1 MSRSR
6 VVIPGRVLA
15 TAFCLFIAAAPADD
29 KLTGQ
34 AAPAFELETLDGG
47 KLALDSLHGKRVLVA
62 FWATW
67 CGSCRK
73 ELPELD
79 RARRAIRGDGFVVLA
94 VNVGEPRKKVAD
106 HIATNGYGFRVLL
119 DPDWR
124 AAERFGV
131 IALPESFLIDGRGIV
146 RERIIGGQLT
156 REKLAALT
164 GGTAGT
170 VSTP

>member
-1 MSRSR
+1 MSRLPIAKLGR
-6 VVIPGRVLA
+6 VVAAAL
-15 TAFCLFIAAAPADD
+15 CLFTAATPAAD

-34 AAPAFELETLDGG
+34 AAPAFELESLGGG
-47 KLALDSLHGKRVLVA
+47 KLALDSLRGKRVLVA

-67 CGSCRK
+67 CGSCQQ

-79 RARRAIRGDGFVVLA
+79 RAQRAAGDKGFVVLA

-106 HIATNGYGFRVLL
+106 YIAAKGLGLRVLL

-131 IALPESFLIDGRGIV
+131 IALPESFLIDERGSV

-156 REKLAALT
+156 REKLAALA
-164 GGTAGT
+164 GGAAGA

>member
-6 VVIPGRVLA
+6 LAKSGRVVAAALS
-15 TAFCLFIAAAPADD
+15 LFIAAAAADD

-34 AAPAFELETLDGG
+34 AAPAFELESLDGG
-47 KLALDSLHGKRVLVA
+47 NLALDSLHGKRVLVA

-67 CGSCRK
+67 CGSCQK

-79 RARRAIRGDGFVVLA
+79 RARRAARDDGFVVLA

-106 HIATNGYGFRVLL
+106 YIGKNGYGFRVLL
-119 DPDWR
+119 DPDWK

-131 IALPESFLIDGRGIV
+131 IALPESFLVDERGIV

-156 REKLAALT
+156 REKLAALA